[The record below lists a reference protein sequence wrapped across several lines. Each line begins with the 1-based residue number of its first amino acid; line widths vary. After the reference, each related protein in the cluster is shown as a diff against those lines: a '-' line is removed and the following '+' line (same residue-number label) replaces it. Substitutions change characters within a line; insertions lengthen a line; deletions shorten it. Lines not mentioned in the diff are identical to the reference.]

1 MKTALIILIGVL
13 LFSCKKGEI
22 TVINLNNNHIELMGH
37 GGMGYSNLYPTNTAE
52 SILKCLGKGAD
63 GSEIDIQ
70 LTADNQLVAF
80 HNATLNEN
88 TNFKGKIRDYSWNQL
103 KDVRYTS
110 TAQLNYKL
118 MNLSEFL
125 SSLDGIENYTF
136 TLDIKLNKG
145 AEETTEYIDDFT
157 DALDE
162 IYSAF
167 PIENSVFIESQNEY
181 FLQEMQSKNAQIKLY
196 IYPQKFESG
205 LSIAMNLGLHGISIS
220 NDRINT
226 VQVNLAHSM
235 NLFVT
240 VWGVNN
246 RSSNIDAVQKNPD
259 MIQTDAVNHLVR
271 YLKNN

>member
-1 MKTALIILIGVL
+1 
-13 LFSCKKGEI
+13 
-22 TVINLNNNHIELMGH
+22 
-37 GGMGYSNLYPTNTAE
+37 
-52 SILKCLGKGAD
+52 
-63 GSEIDIQ
+63 
-70 LTADNQLVAF
+70 
-80 HNATLNEN
+80 
-88 TNFKGKIRDYSWNQL
+88 
-103 KDVRYTS
+103 
-110 TAQLNYKL
+110 

-226 VQVNLAHSM
+226 AQVNLAHSM

>member
-22 TVINLNNNHIELMGH
+22 TVINLNKNHIELMGH

-88 TNFKGKIRDYSWNQL
+88 TNFTGKIRDYSWNQL

-181 FLQEMQSKNAQIKLY
+181 FLQEMQSKNEQIKLY

>member
-1 MKTALIILIGVL
+1 
-13 LFSCKKGEI
+13 
-22 TVINLNNNHIELMGH
+22 MGH

-88 TNFKGKIRDYSWNQL
+88 TNFTGKIRDYSWNQL

-136 TLDIKLNKG
+136 TLDIKLHKG